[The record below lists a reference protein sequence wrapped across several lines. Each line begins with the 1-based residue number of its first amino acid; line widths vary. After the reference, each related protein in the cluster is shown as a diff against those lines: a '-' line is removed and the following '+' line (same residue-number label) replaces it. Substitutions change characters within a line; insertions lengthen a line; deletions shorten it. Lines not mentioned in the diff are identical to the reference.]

1 MRHGAVHAV
10 DGSPTASG
18 QAACA
23 EIRLA
28 EKLNKFVSPS
38 VAIVT

>member
-1 MRHGAVHAV
+1 MHAA

-18 QAACA
+18 QAARA

-28 EKLNKFVSPS
+28 EKLDKFVSPS